1 MLSKFQR
8 ASEALRV
15 INAIEAVEDNDEND
29 EDITPVPS
37 RKRGEWLSRRLIWDS
52 QVNPI
57 FKDLK
62 DNYHIQFLDVSMIT
76 MQVIFFA
83 YVYNLH

>member
-8 ASEALRV
+8 AREALRA

-37 RKRGEWLSRRLIWDS
+37 RKRGEWLSHRLI
-52 QVNPI
+52 
-57 FKDLK
+57 
-62 DNYHIQFLDVSMIT
+62 
-76 MQVIFFA
+76 
-83 YVYNLH
+83 